1 MKVKFR
7 RMARMKDLHRS
18 HADATEMQQDGGIAG
33 RVAAVYAELP
43 AGERRL
49 ADVVLESASEL
60 PGLTAA
66 ELAERSDVS
75 AATAVRFF
83 RRLGFANY
91 AEVRRAARRAPTWPG
106 AWGSPLTELAGLDAT
121 QADASDF
128 GSAIAQDM
136 RNLAETAAALKPERI
151 ASAVALLAQAPRVW
165 LVGYRNSAALAAY
178 ACNLLTHVR
187 PDVRLLPRPGQ
198 SLAEDLVDMGAGDAV
213 VVFGFRRRPVL
224 LDGLLAAA
232 TAAGARTLLLADPTA
247 ACSAA
252 RADVALL
259 AATKGHGMFDSYAA
273 PISLINHLAAAVGL
287 KLGSAAEARL
297 AAIED
302 LHGRVDTLISPA
314 RPGDA

>member
-1 MKVKFR
+1 
-7 RMARMKDLHRS
+7 MKDLHRS
-18 HADATEMQQDGGIAG
+18 HADATEMQQETGIAG

-91 AEVRRAARRAPTWPG
+91 AEVRRAARDGQRA
-106 AWGSPLTELAGLDAT
+106 AWGSPLTELAGLDARS
-121 QADASDF
+121 ADASDI
-128 GSAIAQDM
+128 GAAIAQDM
-136 RNLAETAAALKPERI
+136 RNLADTAAALAPDR
-151 ASAVALLAQAPRVW
+151 VAAAIDLLAGAQNLW

-187 PDVRLLPRPGQ
+187 PGVHLLPRPGQ
-198 SLAEDLVDMGAGDAV
+198 SLAEELVDLGPGDAL
-213 VVFGFRRRPVL
+213 VVFGFRRRPVM

-232 TAAGARTLLLADPTA
+232 RDVGARTLLLADLTA
-247 ACSAA
+247 AASAA

-273 PISLINHLAAAVGL
+273 PVSLINHLAAAVGL
-287 KLGSAAEARL
+287 KLGAAAEARL